1 MAEDAPKKSW
11 IRETFEK
18 EFVDRTSATVTT
30 WFLIALLPMLIFSY
44 GAAKLNY
51 SINQSMFW
59 SIVAF
64 WFSGLYYP
72 YYAFFQ
78 APTGIISSAAAAVG
92 ARRRR

>member
-11 IRETFEK
+11 IREKFDGMW
-18 EFVDRTSATVTT
+18 VDNASATM
-30 WFLIALLPMLIFSY
+30 WFLISLLPMLIFSY

-51 SINQSMFW
+51 SVNQSMFW

-78 APTGIISSAAAAVG
+78 APTGVISSTFAAVG